1 MGSRLAVKYI
11 KSSWLRLDG
20 RGRPDGTACNPA
32 FARQKQVDNENQSS
46 WVYVAS
52 FKSAKVTER
61 DPV

>member
-1 MGSRLAVKYI
+1 MVVQPATQPARWYSLQPSLQDDI
-11 KSSWLRLDG
+11 
-20 RGRPDGTACNPA
+20 ACNPA